1 MCYLAAE
8 DLFPNH
14 IRTYS
19 QADYVFVT
27 RTAQRYRSLAQGYLT
42 TLFKK
47 NNNNG
52 TGDVHATQC
61 APVESSCILRH
72 FDLILVTYCS
82 IAQIWL
88 HYLHWVPQICKKQNI
103 RCYLSLHLQPPR
115 SYSAQIKCDHENELK
130 MLFWGGR
137 VWNKVIWNQRD
148 YALIEHNFT
157 AEHR

>member
-88 HYLHWVPQICKKQNI
+88 HYLHWVPQICKKTEHQV
-103 RCYLSLHLQPPR
+103 LLVTSSSATQELQCTNQMWPWR
-115 SYSAQIKCDHENELK
+115 RTKDVVLGRQSVKQSDLK
-130 MLFWGGR
+130 SERLCVNR
-137 VWNKVIWNQRD
+137 
-148 YALIEHNFT
+148 T
-157 AEHR
+157 